1 MGGVSGSR
9 VAPRPG
15 RRGRAA
21 VRGHP
26 VTIPDA
32 EPASEDVDQDGGAVA
47 AFVGLSTRVGL
58 FYASTCV
65 RSCQLTISDHPRP
78 IGENSH

>member
-1 MGGVSGSR
+1 MS
-9 VAPRPG
+9 RPG
-15 RRGRAA
+15 PVAA
-21 VRGHP
+21 AGQRCRDHS

-32 EPASEDVDQDGGAVA
+32 EPAGEDVDQDGGAVA